1 MDLYKFALGKYVAEA
16 AERFETPAI
25 LISLPK
31 FFKIPFA
38 LFVGTS
44 NFHSI

>member
-25 LISLPK
+25 RIPLIK
-31 FFKIPFA
+31 FLKMPFA

>member
-25 LISLPK
+25 RKPRLK
-31 FFKIPFA
+31 FLNMPFA

-44 NFHSI
+44 NLHSI

>member
-25 LISLPK
+25 RIPLLK
-31 FFKIPFA
+31 FLKLPFA

-44 NFHSI
+44 NLHSI